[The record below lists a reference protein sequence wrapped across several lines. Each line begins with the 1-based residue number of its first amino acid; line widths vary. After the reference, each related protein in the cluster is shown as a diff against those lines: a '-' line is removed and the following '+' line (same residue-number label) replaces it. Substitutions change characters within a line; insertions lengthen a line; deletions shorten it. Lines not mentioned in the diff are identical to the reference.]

1 MMPEEA
7 VTRFLRGAPPLT
19 CPDDVMD
26 RLRGTIASEV
36 ELRRASQVEPDPGL
50 IDLKADSPL
59 WSDQSAD
66 DH

>member
-19 CPDDVMD
+19 IPDDVMA
-26 RLRGTIASEV
+26 RLRGTIANEV
-36 ELRRASQVEPDPGL
+36 ELRRASRVEPDA
-50 IDLKADSPL
+50 DQVNLKAESPH
-59 WSDQSAD
+59 WSRQNID